1 MKKLVVIA
9 ITLVSIQA
17 FAQSHKGEQRKGE
30 RKESVHKLNN
40 FSPEQIAALKTKKMT
55 LHLDLTE
62 AQQRDIQKINIVS
75 AEERKTKMETRKK
88 MKENGSFEKPS
99 TEERFNIMSERLDKQ
114 IATKKQMQAILSKE
128 QFEKFEK
135 GTKHKRMKQ
144 RKQNK
149 QRSKR
154 S

>member
-9 ITLVSIQA
+9 IALASLQA
-17 FAQSHKGEQRKGE
+17 IAQNHKGEQRKGE
-30 RKESVHKLNN
+30 RKESVHKFND
-40 FSPEQIAALKTKKMT
+40 FSPEQIATLKTKKMT

-62 AQQRDIQKINIVS
+62 AQQRDIQRINIVN
-75 AEERKTKMETRKK
+75 ATERKAKMDSHRK
-88 MKENGSFEKPS
+88 MRESSTTGKPS
-99 TEERFNIMSERLDKQ
+99 KEDRFNMMNERLDKQ
-114 IATKKQMQAILSKE
+114 IAHKKQMQAILSKE

-135 GTKHKRMKQ
+135 SAIHKQMKQ

>member
-1 MKKLVVIA
+1 MRKLVVIA
-9 ITLVSIQA
+9 IALVSIQA

-30 RKESVHKLNN
+30 HRENIHKLND
-40 FSPEQIAALKTKKMT
+40 FSPEQIATLKTKKMT
-55 LHLDLTE
+55 LHLDLSE
-62 AQQRDIQKINIVS
+62 AQQRDIQKINIVN
-75 AEERKTKMETRKK
+75 AEKRKTKMETRKK
-88 MKENGSFEKPS
+88 MKESGSIEKPS
-99 TEERFNIMSERLDKQ
+99 TEEQFNMMNERLDKQ
-114 IATKKQMQAILSKE
+114 IANKKQMQAILSKQ

-135 GTKHKRMKQ
+135 GAKHKRMKQ